1 MEAKYYIISS
11 YGGGLATGKTT
22 DNYHCFCE
30 IYDTDGKAIKEHPLS
45 EVFYGKWRRCNTLM
59 KRWQKAVDKAN
70 LQRLKQDEISIKS

>member
-1 MEAKYYIISS
+1 MTAVYYIISS

-30 IYDTDGKAIKEHPLS
+30 IYDKDGNVIKDHPLS

-59 KRWQKAVDKAN
+59 KKWQKAVDKLK
-70 LQRLKQDEISIKS
+70 LQKLKHGTINV